1 MPVPVS
7 QAVSVARSLAP
18 ADSGGLAAPEDALAV
33 DGVPDFSAEW
43 YRAVLDAANAAP
55 GWLQDFAVFF
65 TEAGI
70 VVLGLLLIFG
80 WWRAR
85 TGSARA
91 MAAAVSAPM
100 ATVVAYGTS
109 EVAKLFIQEDRP
121 CRAVPGA
128 RPLTEC
134 PELGD
139 WSFPSNHST
148 IAGAAAMGVFLC
160 RRGRVGLAALLLG
173 ASVAFSRVV
182 VGAHYPHDVV
192 VGFALGVAV
201 VAAALAVTPRWTVP
215 LVERYRPHRLGVLLL
230 GPGEPALASAVRAEP
245 NTPTVP
251 EDDRFVPDETPGPE
265 DLDDVEATRVVA
277 SVPAEADPSG
287 APPTQPIPHVPHW
300 PSESA
305 HRVRQHHPIPPR
317 RPAPPRAPHRR

>member
-7 QAVSVARSLAP
+7 QAVSVARSLVP
-18 ADSGGLAAPEDALAV
+18 ADSGGLAAPEDALEV

-70 VVLGLLLIFG
+70 VVLGLLLILG

-85 TGSARA
+85 TGSASA

-230 GPGEPALASAVRAEP
+230 GPGEPAPAPADD
-245 NTPTVP
+245 TPKP
-251 EDDRFVPDETPGPE
+251 EE
-265 DLDDVEATRVVA
+265 LDDATQVIARP
-277 SVPAEADPSG
+277 VPEADPSA

-305 HRVRQHHPIPPR
+305 HRTRQRRPLPPQ
-317 RPAPPRAPHRR
+317 RPAPPRTSQRR